1 MRIGGKIVGMFGLFK
16 KSKKN
21 ETYPD
26 LSWIGVDMHSH
37 ILPGIDDGSPDVG
50 TSLELLA
57 GLQELGLTQFICT
70 PHIYAEIHP
79 NDRASISAAQEQLN
93 QALGTHAER
102 GEIAQKGVL
111 AAAEYMLDD
120 HSKLLFEQA
129 NRGELELMTLPGRQ
143 VLVEMSYQFER
154 RDLLDQLFQLQLG
167 DYQPILAHPERYLYY
182 HKRYAFYA
190 QLKERG
196 CKFQLNLLSL
206 SGYYGPAVRKVAQN
220 LVKEGM
226 IEYVGTD
233 LHHTKH
239 LHALKELVGSVD
251 LPAHFEGNTN
261 KNIQLAY

>member
-1 MRIGGKIVGMFGLFK
+1 MFGLFK
-16 KSKKN
+16 KKKKEN
-21 ETYPD
+21 FPD
-26 LSWIGVDMHSH
+26 LSWVGVDMHSH

-57 GLQELGLTQFICT
+57 GLQELGLKQFICT

-79 NDRASISAAQEQLN
+79 NDRATITTAQEQMN
-93 QALGTHAER
+93 SALKTQSGM
-102 GEIAQKGVL
+102 GELGQKGVL

-120 HSKLLFEQA
+120 YSKQSFDQA
-129 NRGELELMTLPGRQ
+129 SRGELELMSLPGRQ

-154 RDLLDQLFQLQLG
+154 RDLLDQLFQLQLVG
-167 DYQPILAHPERYLYY
+167 YQPILAHPERYLYY
-182 HKRYAFYA
+182 HKKPATYR

-196 CKFQLNLLSL
+196 CHFQLNLLSL
-206 SGYYGPAVRKVAQN
+206 SGYYGSSVRKVAQN

-226 IEYVGTD
+226 IDYVGTD

-251 LPAHFEGNTN
+251 LPALFEGNTI